1 MSVSVSA
8 PLELRSEAGDLTARF
23 DPAAGMLGCSL
34 RHRGA
39 ELLGPAGI
47 PVLHPWAN
55 RLGGWGYEVAGRR
68 VALDRY
74 SPLIRTDDNGL
85 PIHGAQL
92 AGGLWRAAVAPDGR
106 SLTAELE
113 YGAHDELL
121 AVFPFAHRLT
131 LDARLRGHT
140 LEVTTTVTATGPA
153 PVPLSFG
160 FHPYFR
166 LPGVARE
173 AWRVELPA
181 RDELVLDSAQL
192 PSGEVVRRAAEA
204 GPLGD
209 RTFDHLFRAH
219 RTPACF
225 ALTGGGRRIVVE
237 MGAGY
242 PFAQVFAPPSEDV
255 VCFEPMTA
263 PVDALRTGRDL
274 RFVPPFG
281 RASATYRV
289 TVGAS
294 NARPATGTAQ
304 P

>member
-1 MSVSVSA
+1 MSVNVSA
-8 PLELRSEAGDLTARF
+8 PLELHSESGDLTARF

-34 RHRGA
+34 SHRGA
-39 ELLGPAGI
+39 ELLGAAGI

-55 RLGGWGYEVAGRR
+55 RLGGWSYEVAGRR

-74 SPLIRTDDNGL
+74 SPLIQTDDNGL
-85 PIHGAQL
+85 PIHGATI
-92 AGGLWRAAVAPDGR
+92 GPGLWRAAVAPDGR

-113 YGAHDELL
+113 YGVHDELL

-131 LDARLRGHT
+131 LDAHLRGPT
-140 LEVTTTVTATGPA
+140 LQVTTTVTATGPS

-166 LPGVARE
+166 LPDVARE
-173 AWRVELPA
+173 DWRVELPE
-181 RDELVLDSAQL
+181 RDELVLDAAQL
-192 PSGEVVRRAAEA
+192 PSGEVVRREAET

-209 RTFDHLFRAH
+209 RVFDHLFRPC
-219 RTPACF
+219 RTPARF
-225 ALTGGGRRIVVE
+225 ALAGGGRRIVVE

-242 PFAQVFAPPSEDV
+242 PFAQVFAPVSEDV

-289 TVGAS
+289 TVAS
-294 NARPATGTAQ
+294 NAQPAAGTAQ